1 MSPSSTQQLRALNT
15 TQEPPKSFPY
25 TLHVAPNTDIFR
37 KPPSML
43 PKSQPTF
50 YVATTCGKFQKAT
63 VKIKN
68 IAYEHLYD
76 HAGLIFIWAD
86 QPDTWIKM
94 GVEYCEGEL
103 MKACVAP
110 GMGGWSDFSLSG
122 PVRSTTDVVVTA
134 TRKDA
139 TLLIEIDGA
148 IVRQIKGAFTDDN
161 LDKIL
166 WVGVFGARPAKVE
179 GAMDV
184 EFDEFDVDLNESQ

>member
-1 MSPSSTQQLRALNT
+1 MSSSPIQQLRALNT
-15 TQEPPKSFPY
+15 TQELPKSFPY

-43 PKSQPTF
+43 PKSQPTL
-50 YVATTCGKFQKAT
+50 YIETTCQKFQKAT
-63 VKIKN
+63 VKIKS

-94 GVEYCEGEL
+94 GVEFCEGEL

-110 GMGGWSDFSLSG
+110 GMGGWSDFSLGG
-122 PVRSTTDVVVTA
+122 PVKSTTDVVVTA

-139 TLLIEIDGA
+139 TLLIEVDGVM
-148 IVRQIKGAFTDDN
+148 VRQIKGAFTDDN
-161 LDKIL
+161 LDKTL
-166 WVGVFGARPAKVE
+166 WVGIFGARPANVE
-179 GAMDV
+179 GSMNV
-184 EFDEFDVDLNESQ
+184 EFDDFKIELDNSL